1 MVDLDVLLL
10 VGVVL
15 LAGFGGGRLADWI
28 GLPSVTGYLL
38 TGLIIGPSM
47 TGIITTSGLN
57 NLQPINNFAL
67 GLIGLSIG
75 GELKWRFIKTKWQ
88 NFSML
93 FLGELIITFS
103 FVFISTYLFTRN
115 LALAAILSSLALA
128 TAPGAIINIINENK
142 VKGNFP
148 KILMSLVALDN
159 LFCIIIFSIMVSFLN
174 IYYFGTKLTVNIFT
188 QLSYEIG
195 LSLILGVILG
205 VTGLIILNKIQNK
218 NQQKILFTGLFFIAI
233 GLPLQLNLQFLI
245 VTLING
251 IIIVNFSP
259 YFRRFYDVLHTID
272 TPVLVLFLTLAGA
285 RLDLSGFLTVGLL
298 GIIYIIARIAG
309 KILGLQLGS
318 RLCSLLPDSC
328 HNIPPRIRKY
338 LGLALLPGA
347 GVAIGLSILAEEKL
361 PLPENTLVTI
371 ILGSV
376 IFFEFFGSIMVKKT
390 LELTDSLN

>member
-1 MVDLDVLLL
+1 MLNLNVLLL
-10 VGVVL
+10 VGIVL
-15 LAGFGGGRLADWI
+15 LAGFGGGRLSDRI
-28 GLPSVTGYLL
+28 GLPSVTGYLF
-38 TGLIIGPSM
+38 TGLIIGPTM
-47 TGIITTSGLN
+47 LGIISPSGLN

-88 NFSML
+88 DFSLL

-103 FVFISTYLFTRN
+103 LVFISVYLYTDN
-115 LALAAILSSLALA
+115 LAMAAVLASLALA
-128 TAPGAIINIINENK
+128 TAPGAIINIINENN
-142 VKGNFP
+142 VKGSFP
-148 KILMSLVALDN
+148 KILMSLVAIDN
-159 LFCIIIFSIMVSFLN
+159 LFCIIIFSITVTFLN
-174 IYYFGTKLTVNIFT
+174 IYYFGNTLNRNIFT

-195 LSLILGVILG
+195 LSLLIGVILG
-205 VTGLIILNKIQNK
+205 VIGLIILNNIQNK
-218 NQQKILFTGLFFIAI
+218 NQQKILFTGLIFIAI

-285 RLDLSGFLTVGLL
+285 RLDIVGFITVGLL
-298 GIIYIIARIAG
+298 GLIYIIARISG
-309 KILGLQLGS
+309 KVLGLQIGS
-318 RLCSLLPDSC
+318 KLCAFLPDSC
-328 HNIPPRIRKY
+328 HQIPPKIRKY

-347 GVAIGLSILAEEKL
+347 GVAIGLSILAEERL

-376 IFFEFFGSIMVKKT
+376 IFFEFFGSVMVKKA
-390 LELTDSLN
+390 LDLTDSIN

>member
-1 MVDLDVLLL
+1 MNVLLL
-10 VGVVL
+10 VGIVL
-15 LAGFGGGRLADWI
+15 LAGFGGGRLSDRI
-28 GLPSVTGYLL
+28 GLPSVTGYLF
-38 TGLIIGPSM
+38 TGLIIGPTM
-47 TGIITTSGLN
+47 LGIISPSGLN

-88 NFSML
+88 DFSLL

-103 FVFISTYLFTRN
+103 LVFISVYLYTDN
-115 LALAAILSSLALA
+115 LAMAAVLASLALA
-128 TAPGAIINIINENK
+128 TAPGAIINIINENN
-142 VKGNFP
+142 VKGSFP
-148 KILMSLVALDN
+148 KILMSLVAIDN
-159 LFCIIIFSIMVSFLN
+159 LFCIIIFSITVTFLN
-174 IYYFGTKLTVNIFT
+174 IYYFGNTLNRNIFT

-195 LSLILGVILG
+195 LSLLIGVILG
-205 VTGLIILNKIQNK
+205 VIGLIILNNIQNK
-218 NQQKILFTGLFFIAI
+218 NQQKILFTGLIFIAI

-285 RLDLSGFLTVGLL
+285 RLDIVGFITVGLL
-298 GIIYIIARIAG
+298 GLIYIIARISG
-309 KILGLQLGS
+309 KVLGLQIGS
-318 RLCSLLPDSC
+318 KLCAFLPDSC
-328 HNIPPRIRKY
+328 HQIPPKIRKY

-347 GVAIGLSILAEEKL
+347 GVAIGLSILAEERL

-376 IFFEFFGSIMVKKT
+376 IFFEFFGSVMVKKA
-390 LELTDSLN
+390 LDLTDSIN

>member
-1 MVDLDVLLL
+1 MLYLDVLLL
-10 VGVVL
+10 VGIVL
-15 LAGFGGGRLADWI
+15 LAGFSGGRLADWI
-28 GLPSVTGYLL
+28 GLPSVTGYLF
-38 TGLIIGPSM
+38 TGLIIGPAM
-47 TGIITTSGLN
+47 LGIISPTGLN

-88 NFSML
+88 DFSLL

-103 FVFISTYLFTRN
+103 IVFVSTYLFTDN
-115 LALAAILSSLALA
+115 FALAAVLASLALA
-128 TAPGAIINIINENK
+128 TAPGAIINIINENN

-148 KILMSLVALDN
+148 KILMSLVAIDN
-159 LFCIIIFSIMVSFLN
+159 LFCIIIFSITVTFLN
-174 IYYFGTKLTVNIFT
+174 IYYFGTALNTNIFT
-188 QLSYEIG
+188 QLLYEIG
-195 LSLILGVILG
+195 LSLFIGAILGII
-205 VTGLIILNKIQNK
+205 GLIILNKIQNK
-218 NQQKILFTGLFFIAI
+218 NQQKILFTGLIFIAI

-272 TPVLVLFLTLAGA
+272 TPILVLFLTLAGA
-285 RLDLSGFLTVGLL
+285 RLDIAGFITVGLL
-298 GIIYIIARIAG
+298 GLIYIIARISG
-309 KILGLQLGS
+309 KILGLQIGS
-318 RLCSLLPDSC
+318 KLCRFLPDSRQQV
-328 HNIPPRIRKY
+328 PAKIRKY

-347 GVAIGLSILAEEKL
+347 GVAIGLSILAEERL

-376 IFFEFFGSIMVKKT
+376 IFFEFFGSVMVKKA
-390 LELTDSLN
+390 LELTDSIN

>member
-1 MVDLDVLLL
+1 MLYLDVLLL
-10 VGVVL
+10 VGIVL

-28 GLPSVTGYLL
+28 GLPSVTGYLF
-38 TGLIIGPSM
+38 TGLIIGPVM
-47 TGIITTSGLN
+47 LGIISPSGLN

-88 NFSML
+88 DFSLL

-103 FVFISTYLFTRN
+103 IVFISTYLFTNN
-115 LALAAILSSLALA
+115 LALAAVLASLALA
-128 TAPGAIINIINENK
+128 TAPGAIINIINESN

-148 KILMSLVALDN
+148 KILMSLVAIDN
-159 LFCIIIFSIMVSFLN
+159 LFCIIIFSITVSFLN
-174 IYYFGTKLTVNIFT
+174 IYYFGTEITANIFT

-195 LSLILGVILG
+195 LSLLIGVILG
-205 VTGLIILNKIQNK
+205 IIGLIILNKIQNK
-218 NQQKILFTGLFFIAI
+218 NQQKILFTGLIFIAI

-245 VTLING
+245 VTLVNG

-259 YFRRFYDVLHTID
+259 YFRQFYDVLHTID

-285 RLDLSGFLTVGLL
+285 RLDIAGFITVGLL
-298 GIIYIIARIAG
+298 GLIYIIARISG
-309 KILGLQLGS
+309 KILGLQIGS
-318 RLCSLLPDSC
+318 KLCRFLPDSRQQ
-328 HNIPPRIRKY
+328 ISPKFRRY

-361 PLPENTLVTI
+361 ALPENTLVTL

-376 IFFEFFGSIMVKKT
+376 IFFEFFGSIMVKKA
-390 LELTDSLN
+390 LELTDSIN

>member
-1 MVDLDVLLL
+1 MNVLLL
-10 VGVVL
+10 VGIVL
-15 LAGFGGGRLADWI
+15 LAGFAGGRIADWT

-38 TGLIIGPSM
+38 TGLIIGPSI
-47 TGIITTSGLN
+47 TGILSASGLS

-88 NFSML
+88 DFSML
-93 FLGELIITFS
+93 FLGELVVTFS
-103 FVFISTYLFTRN
+103 FVLIATYLFTRN
-115 LALAAILSSLALA
+115 LPLAILLASLALA
-128 TAPGAIINIINENK
+128 TAPGAIINILNENK
-142 VKGNFP
+142 VRGNFP

-159 LFCIIIFSIMVSFLN
+159 LFCIVIFSIMVSFLN
-174 IYYFGTKLTVNIFT
+174 IYYFGAKLTGNIFT
-188 QLSYEIG
+188 QVSYEIG
-195 LSLILGVILG
+195 LSILLG
-205 VTGLIILNKIQNK
+205 LSLGIIGLIILNKVQNR
-218 NQQKILFTGLFFIAI
+218 NQQKILFIGLFFIAI

-245 VTLING
+245 VTLVNG
-251 IIIVNFSP
+251 IVIVNFSP

-272 TPVLVLFLTLAGA
+272 KPILVLFLTLAGA

-298 GIIYIIARIAG
+298 GLIYIIARIAG
-309 KILGLQLGS
+309 KISGLKLAS
-318 RLCSLLPDSC
+318 KLCFLLPDSC
-328 HNIPPRIRKY
+328 NNISPKIRRN

-361 PLPENTLVTI
+361 PLPGNTLVTV

-390 LELTDSLN
+390 LELTDSIK